1 MTINSIQ
8 NFRLQDFF
16 VNLRHHYVP
25 HTQKNSRHNQEPFSL
40 IKTGHILKQIHH
52 LRSLF
57 SILLFLPLFLN
68 AQDIHFSQYYNSP
81 LTLSPAL
88 TGITK
93 GDIRFIGTYRSQ
105 WSSALAPY
113 STFHGAADWKYFNPK
128 LKTGFF
134 SAGAVLN
141 YDDAGDSNLRTTQ
154 FGISGAF
161 TYAIGSENFLTL
173 GAIVGF
179 GQQAFNMDGLTW
191 DNQFDGSVFNANR
204 DSRENFDRSSYFY
217 PDFSVGLNWHGQK
230 TNTRSRLNV
239 GMALYHFNKPKQ
251 SFEETD
257 DIKLPSRLSLYFLPV
272 IQLTDRVD
280 FIIHS
285 MAQLQG
291 PDFEA
296 LAGGA
301 AKIHLN
307 TKRAREVAVQ
317 VGVGYRF
324 NEFGDA
330 FIPGVELHYRN
341 WMAGLTY
348 DLNVS
353 GFTEATNRK
362 GGPEVNFRYLIQ
374 KVRPLKV
381 FKNCP
386 LI

>member
-1 MTINSIQ
+1 MTIISIQ
-8 NFRLQDFF
+8 NFSLQNFF
-16 VNLRHHYVP
+16 VNLRLHYVP
-25 HTQKNSRHNQEPFSL
+25 STQKNSRHNQKPYL
-40 IKTGHILKQIHH
+40 ITKFGHILKSIHH
-52 LRSLF
+52 LCSLCAV
-57 SILLFLPLFLN
+57 LLFLPSILN

-93 GDIRFIGTYRSQ
+93 GDIRLVGTYRSQ

-113 STFHGAADWKYFNPK
+113 STFHGSADWKYFNPK

-134 SAGAVLN
+134 SAGVVLN
-141 YDDAGDSNLRTTQ
+141 YDDAGDSNLRNTQ

-161 TYAIGSENFLTL
+161 TYAIGTENFVTL

-179 GQQAFNMDGLTW
+179 GQQAFDMNGLTW
-191 DNQFDGSVFNANR
+191 DNQFNGDIFDPNR
-204 DSRENFDRSSYFY
+204 SSRENFDRSSFFY
-217 PDFSVGLNWHGQK
+217 PDFSVGVNWHGQK
-230 TNTRSRLNV
+230 TSTRSRLNV
-239 GMALYHFNKPKQ
+239 GVAAYHFNRPKQ
-251 SFEETD
+251 SFLETD
-257 DIKLPSRLSLYFLPV
+257 GIKMPTRLSFYFLPV
-272 IQLTDRVD
+272 VQLTEKID
-280 FIIHS
+280 FLLHS

-307 TKRAREVAVQ
+307 TKRAREIAVQ
-317 VGVGYRF
+317 FGIGYRF

-330 FIPGVELHYRN
+330 LIPGIELHYRN

-353 GFTEATNRK
+353 GFREATNRR
-362 GGPEVNFRYLIQ
+362 GGPEINFRYLIQ